1 MTDDLI
7 NHLQLKSRG
16 EDARPG
22 LSVLVHFVSVLG
34 GIYPRFE
41 FSWQNLGH
49 SSNGA
54 ILFSATLNLLL
65 SHEGQPEP
73 TCQDLKKLIQKFR
86 KEGGSTQRKY
96 LKSVRKKFT
105 C

>member
-7 NHLQLKSRG
+7 NQLQLKSRG
-16 EDARPG
+16 DDARPG

-54 ILFSATLNLLL
+54 ILFSATLTLCCRTKVSQSQPAKISKSL
-65 SHEGQPEP
+65 SKNSV
-73 TCQDLKKLIQKFR
+73 KKVDRR
-86 KEGGSTQRKY
+86 KGNT
-96 LKSVRKKFT
+96 
-105 C
+105 